1 GRRAA
6 QLGADTLVIDPGAD
20 HRWADA
26 AGWEGWDGSGDAGT
40 GPYGL
45 PELPGGREAL
55 RKTKRVAVPG
65 CFPTGG
71 SLALAPAFT
80 AGLIRPEVTIVAV
93 TGTSGAGKS
102 LKPHLLGSEVMGSA
116 SAYGGGGVHRHTP

>member
-1 GRRAA
+1 PPCH
-6 QLGADTLVIDPGAD
+6 T
-20 HRWADA
+20 HRLPLHDA
-26 AGWEGWDGSGDAGT
+26 
-40 GPYGL
+40 L
-45 PELPGGREAL
+45 PISR
-55 RKTKRVAVPG
+55 RVAVPG

-71 SLALAPAFT
+71 SLALAPAFA

-116 SAYGGGGVHRHTP
+116 SAYGVGGVQDRKSTRLNSSHAKISY